1 MKTRLS
7 LACLLLVVAATAQ
20 AQRSIVIPGT
30 EGSRPPRPI
39 SIRTLNGSITVKIHA
54 AKDVVVETEES
65 RDSRESRDRN
75 GMRRIDLPRGL
86 TIDQAGDTI
95 RIDSGPMHG
104 SLTVTVPVETSLTL
118 KALNGPITVAGVQ
131 GEIDADSHQGR
142 IQLTNVSGTVV
153 AHTLNGVIQATMD
166 RVAQDKPT
174 YFSTLNGS
182 IDVTLPADLK
192 ARVKFDTLNGSIFSD
207 FDITL
212 APGARIGMGA
222 SHGSLRNGRGLE
234 GSINGGGELI
244 TFYTLNGTIHLRKK

>member
-1 MKTRLS
+1 MKNRLK
-7 LACLLLVVAATAQ
+7 LAGLALVVCAPML
-20 AQRSIVIPGT
+20 AQRTVVIPGVT
-30 EGSRPPRPI
+30 GAGASRPI
-39 SIRTLNGSITVKIHA
+39 SIHSLNGSITVKTHA
-54 AKDVVVETEES
+54 SKDVIVDTGDS
-65 RDSRESRDRN
+65 RDSRDSS

-86 TIDQAGDTI
+86 TIDQDGDAI

-104 SLTVTVPVETSLTL
+104 SVTVTVPAEVSLTL
-118 KALNGPITVAGVQ
+118 KALNGPITVDGVQ

-153 AHTLNGVIQATMD
+153 AHTLNGAIQVSMD
-166 RVAQDKPT
+166 RVAQDKPM

-182 IDVTLPADLK
+182 IDVALPAAVK
-192 ARVKFDTLNGSIFSD
+192 ARVKFDTLNGSVYSD

-212 APGARIGMGA
+212 APGARIGMGP
-222 SHGSLRNGRGLE
+222 SRMKLHNGRGLE